1 MPDSKRGKI
10 MNRHWHGRWFVPLV
24 LFVSATGWAADEPQ
38 PAPSVFNTA
47 TSSDPQ
53 QGPQT
58 QIQTF
63 ARVTR
68 AWGPLQ
74 LPTDDANRRRNL
86 ALPSPESANEA
97 EAQRQF
103 ESEHVIVEGVRDSDE
118 RRVKPQTLEDQFA
131 QRLSSD
137 NPELIAGRYYKG
149 SYYDG
154 TLFYGS
160 DPLSFVFLNFF
171 KRPGG

>member
-1 MPDSKRGKI
+1 
-10 MNRHWHGRWFVPLV
+10 MNGRWRARWFVPLV
-24 LFVSATGWAADEPQ
+24 LFTISTCWAADEPQ

-47 TSSDPQ
+47 TPSDPQ
-53 QGPQT
+53 QGPRT
-58 QIQTF
+58 QTF

-68 AWGPLQ
+68 AWGSLQ
-74 LPTDDANRRRNL
+74 LPADDATRKRNL

-103 ESEHVIVEGVRDSDE
+103 ESEHVIVEGVRDPDE
-118 RRVKPQTLEDQFA
+118 RRVKPRTLEDQFA
-131 QRLSSD
+131 QRLSAD

-154 TLFYGS
+154 TVFYGS

-171 KRPGG
+171 KRPGGN